1 MSKPLNTY
9 SIRVKFQDELRYGQW
24 ITAPTEEEATNLF
37 IENYLDVRFVR
48 EESTKPEDVS
58 DEVLQLNAAILEL
71 KAELATLRAQTMG
84 RNL

>member
-48 EESTKPEDVS
+48 EEST
-58 DEVLQLNAAILEL
+58 
-71 KAELATLRAQTMG
+71 
-84 RNL
+84 